1 MISCFN
7 NLFVLDDHQHKS
19 VGQQNYLPFANLAK
33 SEENIILKKNTS
45 LGCLVGLEESHEKFH
60 SSIQNWSLANEGFVK
75 SLVSLPAC
83 HGSSGASGHVSLMS
97 GDHVSCESLM
107 SMSSLMGGGSMLD
120 EPDCMEETSLLITN
134 VPPSP
139 WILKVNKNSYV
150 FGAVKILSCFYD
162 I

>member
-7 NLFVLDDHQHKS
+7 NLFVLDEPHKS
-19 VGQQNYLPFANLAK
+19 GGQQNYLPPFANLAK
-33 SEENIILKKNTS
+33 SEENIIMKKNVS

-83 HGSSGASGHVSLMS
+83 PGASGHVSLLS

-107 SMSSLMGGGSMLD
+107 SVSSLMGGGSMLD

-139 WILKVNKNSYV
+139 WILKVE
-150 FGAVKILSCFYD
+150 KITGKVVIFQ
-162 I
+162 